1 MEQNQNTP
9 IDPIDTF
16 DQMKLKET
24 ILRGI
29 YSYGFE
35 KPSLIQQK
43 AIVPMIS
50 GIDLIAQSQ
59 SGTGKTATFSIAILE
74 RINPTIRHCQALI
87 LAPTRELAIQIN
99 QVIQALGQFTG
110 YKSHVSIG
118 GTNIREDSKAL
129 RDGVHIVVGTPG
141 RIYDMIQRRDLN
153 TQHIHVMVLD
163 EADEMLSRGF
173 KEQMVQLFEQLTQN
187 ACQIC
192 LFSATLPADIMD
204 ISNQFMKSPIQI
216 LVKKEELT
224 LEGIKQFYIATE
236 EEWKLNI
243 LLDLYETFAI
253 NQCIL
258 YCNTRR
264 KVDWIKEQMT
274 QRDFTVACIHSD
286 LTFVERQAILQ
297 DFRQG
302 TSRVLIS
309 TDLLARG
316 IDIQHISLVV
326 NYDLPPQREN
336 YIHRIG
342 RSGRFG
348 RKGVAINLITKED
361 IPFLRDIEQFYHT
374 QIDEMPENISTYF

>member
-1 MEQNQNTP
+1 MES
-9 IDPIDTF
+9 F
-16 DQMKLKET
+16 DQMNLKEA

-29 YSYGFE
+29 YTYGFE

-43 AIVPMIS
+43 AILPLVS
-50 GIDLIAQSQ
+50 GEDLIAQSQ
-59 SGTGKTATFSIAILE
+59 SGTGKTATFSIGLLE
-74 RINPTIRHCQALI
+74 RIDPTIPGCQALV
-87 LAPTRELAIQIN
+87 LAPTRELALQIN
-99 QVIQALGQFTG
+99 QVIQALAQYTG
-110 YKSHVSIG
+110 YTSHVSIG
-118 GTNIREDSKAL
+118 GTNVREDGRIL
-129 RDGVHIVVGTPG
+129 RQGVQIVVGTPG
-141 RIYDMIQRRDLN
+141 RIYDMVQRRDLQ
-153 TQHIHVMVLD
+153 TKQIKLMVLD

-173 KEQMVQLFEQLTQN
+173 KEQMIQLFQMIP
-187 ACQIC
+187 CQIC
-192 LFSATLPADIMD
+192 LFSATLPLDIVE
-204 ISNQFMKSPIQI
+204 ISQQFMKTPNQI

-264 KVDWIKEQMT
+264 KVDWIKDQMT

-286 LTFVERQAILQ
+286 LTFVERQEILN
-297 DFRQG
+297 DFRHG
-302 TSRVLIS
+302 RSRVLIS

-316 IDIQHISLVV
+316 IDIQQISLVV
-326 NYDLPPQREN
+326 NYDLPQHREN

-361 IPFLRDIEQFYHT
+361 IPFMRDLETFYHT
-374 QIDEMPENISTYF
+374 QIEEMPEQIQSYF

>member
-1 MEQNQNTP
+1 MES
-9 IDPIDTF
+9 F
-16 DQMKLKET
+16 DKMNLKEA

-29 YSYGFE
+29 YAYGFE
-35 KPSLIQQK
+35 KPSMIQQN
-43 AIVPMIS
+43 AIVPLVS
-50 GIDLIAQSQ
+50 GQDLIAQSQ
-59 SGTGKTATFSIAILE
+59 SGTGKTATFSIGILE
-74 RINPTIRHCQALI
+74 QIDPTIRMCQALI

-99 QVIQALGQFTG
+99 QVVQSLSIYTG

-118 GTNIREDSKAL
+118 GTNIREDSRVL
-129 RDGVHIVVGTPG
+129 REGVHMVVGTPG
-141 RIYDMIQRRDLN
+141 RIYDMIHRGDLA
-153 TQHIHVMVLD
+153 THQIKIMVLD

-173 KEQMVQLFEQLTQN
+173 KEQVVQLFRLIK
-187 ACQIC
+187 CQIC
-192 LFSATLPADIMD
+192 LFSATLPADILE
-204 ISNQFMKSPIQI
+204 ISQEFMKSPIQI

-264 KVDWIKEQMT
+264 KVEWIKEEMT
-274 QRDFTVACIHSD
+274 KRDFTVSCIHSD
-286 LTFVERQAILQ
+286 LTFIERQTILS

-302 TSRVLIS
+302 TTRVLIS

-326 NYDLPPQREN
+326 NYDIPPQREN

-361 IPFLRDIEQFYHT
+361 IPFMRDLEKFYHT
-374 QIDEMPENISTYF
+374 QIEEMPEHIQSYF

>member
-1 MEQNQNTP
+1 MES
-9 IDPIDTF
+9 F
-16 DQMKLKET
+16 DQMNLKET

-29 YSYGFE
+29 YAFGFE

-43 AIVPMIS
+43 AIVPLIA
-50 GIDLIAQSQ
+50 GEDLIAQSQ

-74 RINPTIRHCQALI
+74 RIDPALRQCQALV

-99 QVIQALGQFTG
+99 QVMSSIGQYTH
-110 YKSHVSIG
+110 YRTHVSIG
-118 GTNIREDSKAL
+118 GTNLREDSRIL

-141 RIYDMIQRRDLN
+141 RIYDMIQRKDLN
-153 TQHIHVMVLD
+153 TQHIRVMVLD

-173 KEQMVQLFEQLTQN
+173 KEQVVQLFQ
-187 ACQIC
+187 AIPCQRC

-204 ISNQFMKSPIQI
+204 IANQFMNSPTQI
-216 LVKKEELT
+216 LVKREELT

-236 EEWKLNI
+236 EAWKLNI
-243 LLDLYETFAI
+243 LMDLYETFAI

-264 KVDWIKEQMT
+264 KVDWIKEEMVR
-274 QRDFTVACIHSD
+274 RDFTVSCIHSD

-302 TSRVLIS
+302 TTRVLIS

-326 NYDLPPQREN
+326 NYDLPQQREN

-361 IPFLRDIEQFYHT
+361 IPYMRDLETFYHT
-374 QIDEMPENISTYF
+374 QIDEMPENIQTYF

>member
-1 MEQNQNTP
+1 ME
-9 IDPIDTF
+9 TF
-16 DQMKLKET
+16 DQMNLKES

-29 YSYGFE
+29 YAYGFE

-43 AIVPMIS
+43 AIVPLIA
-50 GIDLIAQSQ
+50 GEDLIAQSQ

-74 RINPTIRHCQALI
+74 RIDPTIRLCQALI
-87 LAPTRELAIQIN
+87 LTPTRELAIQIN
-99 QVIQALGQFTG
+99 QVIQSLGQYTN

-118 GTNIREDSKAL
+118 GTNIREDSRIL
-129 RDGVHIVVGTPG
+129 REGVHIVVGTPG
-141 RIYDMIQRRDLN
+141 RIYDMIQRRDLV
-153 TQHIHVMVLD
+153 TKQIRLMVLD

-173 KEQMVQLFEQLTQN
+173 KEQVVQLFHEIP
-187 ACQIC
+187 CQIC
-192 LFSATLPADIMD
+192 LFSATLPADIVE
-204 ISNQFMKSPIQI
+204 ISNQFMKTPTQI

-264 KVDWIKEQMT
+264 KVDWIKEEMT
-274 QRDFTVACIHSD
+274 KRDFTVSSIHSD
-286 LTFVERQAILQ
+286 LTFVERQSILQ

-302 TSRVLIS
+302 TTRVLIS

-361 IPFLRDIEQFYHT
+361 ISYMRDVEKFYQT
-374 QIDEMPENISTYF
+374 QIDEMPENIQTYF

>member
-1 MEQNQNTP
+1 MES
-9 IDPIDTF
+9 F
-16 DQMKLKET
+16 DQMNLKEP

-29 YSYGFE
+29 YAYGFE

-43 AIVPMIS
+43 AIAPMIS
-50 GIDLIAQSQ
+50 GQDLIAQSQ
-59 SGTGKTATFSIAILE
+59 SGTGKTATFSIGVLE
-74 RINPTIRHCQALI
+74 RIDPNVLACQALI
-87 LAPTRELAIQIN
+87 LAPTRELALQIN
-99 QVIQALGQFTG
+99 QVIQSLAAFTG
-110 YKSHVSIG
+110 YRSHVSIG
-118 GTNIREDSKAL
+118 GTNIREDIRIL
-129 RDGVHIVVGTPG
+129 REGVHIVVGTPG
-141 RIYDMIQRRDLN
+141 RICDMIHRKSLDISHMQM
-153 TQHIHVMVLD
+153 IVLD

-173 KEQMVQLFEQLTQN
+173 REPVTQLFQWIP
-187 ACQIC
+187 CQKC
-192 LFSATLPADIMD
+192 LFSATLPQEMME
-204 ISNQFMKSPIQI
+204 ISQEFMKSPLQI

-264 KVDWIKEQMT
+264 KVDWIKEEMT
-274 QRDFTVACIHSD
+274 KRDFAVSCIHSD
-286 LTFVERQAILQ
+286 LTFVERQSILSE
-297 DFRQG
+297 FRQG
-302 TSRVLIS
+302 TTRVLIS

-326 NYDLPPQREN
+326 NYDIPQQREN

-348 RKGVAINLITKED
+348 RKGLAINLITKED
-361 IPFLRDIEQFYHT
+361 IPFMRELEKFYQT
-374 QIDEMPENISTYF
+374 QIEEMPDHIQDYF

>member
-1 MEQNQNTP
+1 M
-9 IDPIDTF
+9 DPVDTIDTF
-16 DQMKLKET
+16 DQMNLKET

-43 AIVPMIS
+43 AIVPLIS
-50 GIDLIAQSQ
+50 GQDLIAQSQ

-74 RINPTIRHCQALI
+74 RINPVIRQCQALV

-153 TQHIHVMVLD
+153 THHIKLMVLD

-173 KEQMVQLFEQLTQN
+173 KEQMIQLFEQVT
-187 ACQIC
+187 CQIC

-204 ISNQFMKSPIQI
+204 ISTQFMKNPTQI

-264 KVDWIKEQMT
+264 KVDWIKDEMT
-274 QRDFTVACIHSD
+274 KRDFTVACIHSE
-286 LTFVERQAILQ
+286 LTFSERQSILQ
-297 DFRQG
+297 EFRNG

-361 IPFLRDIEQFYHT
+361 IPFLRDLEHFYHT

>member
-1 MEQNQNTP
+1 MES
-9 IDPIDTF
+9 F
-16 DQMKLKET
+16 DQMNLKES

-29 YSYGFE
+29 YAFGFE

-43 AIVPMIS
+43 AIVPLIA
-50 GIDLIAQSQ
+50 GEDLIAQSQ

-74 RINPTIRHCQALI
+74 RIDPAIRQCQALV

-99 QVIQALGQFTG
+99 QVMSSIGQYTK
-110 YKSHVSIG
+110 YRTHVSIG
-118 GTNIREDSKAL
+118 GTNL
-129 RDGVHIVVGTPG
+129 RDDSRILREGIHIVVGTPG

-153 TQHIHVMVLD
+153 TQHIRVMVLD

-173 KEQMVQLFEQLTQN
+173 KEQVIQLFHEVP
-187 ACQIC
+187 CQRC
-192 LFSATLPADIMD
+192 LFSATLPADIID
-204 ISNQFMKSPIQI
+204 ITTQFMKAPTQI

-243 LLDLYETFAI
+243 LMDLYETFVI

-264 KVDWIKEQMT
+264 KVDWIKEEMMK
-274 QRDFTVACIHSD
+274 RDFTVSCIHSD

-297 DFRQG
+297 DFRHG
-302 TSRVLIS
+302 TTRVLIS

-326 NYDLPPQREN
+326 NYDLPLQREN

-361 IPFLRDIEQFYHT
+361 IPYMRDLEKFYHT
-374 QIDEMPENISTYF
+374 QIDEMPENIQSYF

>member
-1 MEQNQNTP
+1 MES
-9 IDPIDTF
+9 F
-16 DQMKLKET
+16 DQMNLKEC

-29 YSYGFE
+29 YAYGFE

-43 AIVPMIS
+43 AIGPMIA
-50 GIDLIAQSQ
+50 GHDLIAQSQ
-59 SGTGKTATFSIAILE
+59 SGTGKTATFSIAVLE
-74 RINPTIRHCQALI
+74 RIQPHIRTCQALI

-99 QVIQALGQFTG
+99 QVIQQLSLYTG
-110 YKSHVSIG
+110 HRSHVSIG
-118 GTNIREDSKAL
+118 GTNIREDIRILKE
-129 RDGVHIVVGTPG
+129 GVPIVVGTPG
-141 RIYDMIQRRDLN
+141 RIYDMIQRKVLTTDKI
-153 TQHIHVMVLD
+153 QMIVLD
-163 EADEMLSRGF
+163 EADEMLTRGF
-173 KEQMVQLFEQLTQN
+173 KEQVVQLFQEVP
-187 ACQIC
+187 CQIC
-192 LFSATLPADIMD
+192 LFSATLPEDIQE
-204 ISNQFMKSPIQI
+204 ISRQFMKNPQSI

-224 LEGIKQFYIATE
+224 LEGIKQFYILTE

-264 KVDWIKEQMT
+264 KVDWIKEEMT
-274 QRDFTVACIHSD
+274 KRDFTVSCMHSD
-286 LTFVERQAILQ
+286 LTFLERQEILQ

-302 TSRVLIS
+302 TTRILIS

-326 NYDLPPQREN
+326 NYDIPLQPEK

-348 RKGVAINLITKED
+348 RKGVAINLTTKSD
-361 IPFLRDIEQFYHT
+361 ISFMRDMEKFYHT
-374 QIDEMPENISTYF
+374 QIEEMPENIQTYF

>member
-1 MEQNQNTP
+1 MES
-9 IDPIDTF
+9 F
-16 DQMKLKET
+16 DQMNLKES

-29 YSYGFE
+29 YAYGFE
-35 KPSLIQQK
+35 KPSKIQQQ
-43 AIVPMIS
+43 AILPLIS
-50 GIDLIAQSQ
+50 GQDLIAQSQ
-59 SGTGKTATFSIAILE
+59 SGTGKTATFSIGILE
-74 RINPTIRHCQALI
+74 RIDPSRLACQALI

-99 QVIQALGQFTG
+99 EVIKALSVFTG

-118 GTNIREDSKAL
+118 GTNIREDSRAL
-129 RDGVHIVVGTPG
+129 REGVHIVVGTPG
-141 RIYDMIQRRDLN
+141 RIYDMIQRKCLDIK
-153 TQHIHVMVLD
+153 QIQIMVLD

-173 KEQMVQLFEQLTQN
+173 REQVVQLFEMIP
-187 ACQIC
+187 CQKC
-192 LFSATLPADIMD
+192 LFSATLPPEINEITQA
-204 ISNQFMKSPIQI
+204 FMTSPAKI
-216 LVKKEELT
+216 LVKKDELT

-264 KVDWIKEQMT
+264 KVDWIKEEMT
-274 QRDFTVACIHSD
+274 KRDFTVSSIHSD
-286 LTFVERQAILQ
+286 LTFVERQSILNE
-297 DFRQG
+297 FRQG
-302 TSRVLIS
+302 TTRVLIS

-316 IDIQHISLVV
+316 IDIQHISLVI
-326 NYDLPPQREN
+326 NYDIPIQREN

-361 IPFLRDIEQFYHT
+361 IPFMRELETFYHT
-374 QIDEMPENISTYF
+374 QIEEMPDHIQNYF